1 MSLNSPFHAA
11 VEILTCRMLLNLCRA
26 TNTNPPDEDTEL
38 SALSGTSSSF
48 DYHRPI
54 RRGIQTDEEWRV
66 APGLV
71 SSSLGTTT
79 VTGTMSETM
88 ESGAPLRREMQPL
101 VAGPSGWGREEAQV
115 KVEIEVGRG
124 INLVDRD
131 LEVDSPVEVE
141 DKVAKKVRGC
151 TLF

>member
-1 MSLNSPFHAA
+1 
-11 VEILTCRMLLNLCRA
+11 MLLNLCRA
-26 TNTNPPDEDTEL
+26 TNAHPSDEDTEL
-38 SALSGTSSSF
+38 SALSGTSSSL

-54 RRGIQTDEEWRV
+54 RQGRGIQSDEEWRV

-79 VTGTMSETM
+79 VTGTM

-141 DKVAKKVRGC
+141 DGVAKTVRGC